1 MPGYLCIL
9 IESEKVRGS
18 VMDYYR
24 AYHRPFQFE
33 TEGLHRTAESVEFH
47 LEHRTCGA
55 VWILVSYRGRRR
67 REEKDG
73 FVTKTDGPLENASS
87 VPLTRSF
94 LVISGSDT
102 DNLA

>member
-1 MPGYLCIL
+1 
-9 IESEKVRGS
+9 
-18 VMDYYR
+18 MDYYR
-24 AYHRPFQFE
+24 AYHRAFQFE

-47 LEHRTCGA
+47 LEHVA
-55 VWILVSYRGRRR
+55 PWILVSYRGRRR